1 MEALSLEASFRSVLA
16 SALAQLEQK
25 LGSAHEDAVAEL
37 TTELAALKGRPV
49 QGIDAREGE
58 AEAESSEPSGRATI
72 EGMLDRE
79 VHRGHV
85 GDGSCDAALAVA
97 MALTKQALEDVESRC
112 QPDAQTNSDIGKAL
126 KQLREA
132 RKLLAVSSPSSAGAA
147 GPLPSTRQT
156 AKAYDCVREATLS
169 LKGRSAQPA
178 ATCLKLVKGA
188 SLIVREFLTLQ
199 CMALA
204 PRGAPRDFEAEL
216 VNAFDREIWAVESEL
231 HSQLHLSHATICRLG
246 RESKEN
252 FDEEVG
258 KIFGMG
264 LFQGVSSLLGDEH
277 REILFRAYVRVTRK
291 HDGTCLQAPARR
303 RLRSATPGRRI
314 GRTRPTMVEASTQ
327 FDVFAVLGSPA
338 YL

>member
-156 AKAYDCVREATLS
+156 AKAYDCVRESTSL
-169 LKGRSAQPA
+169 LKGRSTQPA

-231 HSQLHLSHATICRLG
+231 HSQLHLSHKTICRLG

-258 KIFGMG
+258 KIFGR
-264 LFQGVSSLLGDEH
+264 QLGDEH

-291 HDGTCLQAPARR
+291 HDATCLQAPARR

-314 GRTRPTMVEASTQ
+314 GRTRPTMVEVSTQ
-327 FDVFAVLGSPA
+327 FDAFVGSLGSPA